1 MSWWCYVTISSSAT
15 SFSSCLPTFSPS
27 GSFPM
32 SRLFTSGGQS
42 IGTSASASVL
52 PVNIQGWFP
61 LGLTGWISLL
71 SKGLLGG
78 WGYHQNYLI
87 IEFLPSWIEMP
98 CGTVT
103 WKERGC
109 LFRTQ
114 SSEMCQRLKLS
125 VQDKV
130 WTDVLFKP
138 LQDTDTP
145 FLCASRFK
153 EDMPSLRP
161 HSCQTNKQTNNNKTT
176 DQPNNNSNNRNSW
189 EPQGP

>member
-1 MSWWCYVTISSSAT
+1 
-15 SFSSCLPTFSPS
+15 
-27 GSFPM
+27 M

-42 IGTSASASVL
+42 IGASASASVL

-87 IEFLPSWIEMP
+87 IESLPSWIEMP
-98 CGTVT
+98 CGTVR

-125 VQDKV
+125 MQDNV

-145 FLCASRFK
+145 FPCALK

-161 HSCQTNKQTNNNKTT
+161 HSCQTNKQTNNNKTI

>member
-1 MSWWCYVTISSSAT
+1 M
-15 SFSSCLPTFSPS
+15 
-27 GSFPM
+27 
-32 SRLFTSGGQS
+32 
-42 IGTSASASVL
+42 
-52 PVNIQGWFP
+52 NIQGWFS

-87 IEFLPSWIEMP
+87 IGSLPCGTVREMP
-98 CGTVT
+98 CGTVR
-103 WKERGC
+103 WKERGW

-125 VQDKV
+125 VQDQV
-130 WTDVLFKP
+130 WNDVLFKP

-145 FLCASRFK
+145 FPCASHFK

-161 HSCQTNKQTNNNKTT
+161 HSCQKTPQTTTTTKPQTNQTITTATTKTLE
-176 DQPNNNSNNRNSW
+176 NLRGLKSSLSMISNT
-189 EPQGP
+189 